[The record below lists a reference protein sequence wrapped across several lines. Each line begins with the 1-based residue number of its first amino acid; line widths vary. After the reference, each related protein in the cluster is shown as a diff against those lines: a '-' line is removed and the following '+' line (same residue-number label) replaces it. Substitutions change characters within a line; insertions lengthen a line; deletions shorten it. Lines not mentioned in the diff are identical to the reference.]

1 MKIHELHKKHWDN
14 VYNTKAETGVNWFQ
28 LYPKTSMEFV
38 KKFQLPVTTNI
49 IDIGGGNSRFVDA
62 LLDFGYQNIW
72 VLDISAAAIE
82 KTKMRP
88 GDNAA
93 KINWIISDVTEF
105 DPGISFDLW
114 HDRAAFHLLTTGEKI
129 GKYIS
134 IANSAMKKDGYL
146 VIGTFSETGPEKCS
160 GLPVK
165 QYSETLMTTIFENNF
180 EKLHCINEEHLTSLR
195 Y

>member
-1 MKIHELHKKHWDN
+1 
-14 VYNTKAETGVNWFQ
+14 
-28 LYPKTSMEFV
+28 
-38 KKFQLPVTTNI
+38 
-49 IDIGGGNSRFVDA
+49 
-62 LLDFGYQNIW
+62 
-72 VLDISAAAIE
+72 
-82 KTKMRP
+82 MRP

-146 VIGTFSETGPEKCS
+146 VIGTFSETGPEKCT

-165 QYSETLMTTIFENNF
+165 KYSETLMTTIFENNF